1 MSMNFNFNEYGK
13 LSIGNKTIQFKD
25 ADTNGD
31 GKIDKAEYNELKSLI
46 QENGEDIVSFGSVN
60 RNKDEA
66 IDENEFKILE
76 QKSQIQDSINNFKA
90 IIAVDFAGSSQ
101 ETMTALNKELKD
113 FAEEFIDEYEGDV
126 SQMAN
131 KFKDA
136 LPTKYAEIR
145 TALQEK
151 NLSTV
156 QNVILTENNADSI
169 KVNPQYVDYSGIK
182 GYFEGDNISKK
193 SWFSNSS
200 HEKVYE
206 EGMSLLNSDYLKNQL
221 KSQISSKLE

>member
-31 GKIDKAEYNELKSLI
+31 GKIDKAEYNELKLLI

-113 FAEEFIDEYEGDV
+113 FVEEFIDEYEGDV
-126 SQMAN
+126 SQMVN

-136 LPTKYAEIR
+136 LPTKYAELR
-145 TALQEK
+145 TAL
-151 NLSTV
+151 
-156 QNVILTENNADSI
+156 
-169 KVNPQYVDYSGIK
+169 
-182 GYFEGDNISKK
+182 
-193 SWFSNSS
+193 
-200 HEKVYE
+200 
-206 EGMSLLNSDYLKNQL
+206 
-221 KSQISSKLE
+221 